1 MTRAAIGLGANL
13 GDRRATLRA
22 AAEAIARLPGVD
34 GCTVSPMYRSA
45 PQDADGPDYVNAVAV
60 VETTLPAAQLLAQLQ
75 AVEQA
80 HGRERP
86 YRNAPRRL
94 DLDLLLYGREVA
106 DEPGLQLP
114 HPRMHLRAFVLAP
127 LVDVWPDA
135 EVPGRGAARVLLD
148 AVSAQDVER
157 LAG

>member
-13 GDRRATLRA
+13 GDARATLLA
-22 AAEAIARLPGVD
+22 AADAIARLPGVA
-34 GCTVSPMYRSA
+34 GLRLSPTYRSA
-45 PQDADGPDYVNAVAV
+45 PQDADGPDYANAVAV
-60 VETTLPAAQLLAQLQ
+60 VETTLPASQLLGQLH

-94 DLDLLLYGREVA
+94 DLDLLLYGRAVI
-106 DEPGLQLP
+106 DEPGLQVP
-114 HPRMHLRAFVLAP
+114 HPRMHRRAFVLAP

-135 EVPGRGAARVLLD
+135 EVPGRGAARTLLA
-148 AVSAQDVER
+148 AVSGQDVER
-157 LAG
+157 LPG